1 MDERRIGSWLKI
13 RKEDIDAA
21 GLVNISAAAVRLK
34 NRSVGIVPAD
44 FKSVRSVLKKINGV
58 SATVPRGSARTV
70 RG

>member
-21 GLVNISAAAVRLK
+21 GWVNISAAAVRLK

-44 FKSVRSVLKKINGV
+44 FKSVQSVLKRINGV
-58 SATVPRGSARTV
+58 SATVPRGSALTV